1 MERGKPAAPSTPGNA
16 RVSKQTAA
24 VLVIDDSDIDRQVM
38 VELLTGAG
46 LTVRE
51 LPSPIGATRIARD
64 VGAKVV
70 VIDQNLPALN
80 GAKLAALFRSNPA
93 LHDIK
98 LVLISSSDEQEM
110 TKLVT
115 DAGADAFVSKTRMH
129 TELVRVVKRLMVG

>member
-1 MERGKPAAPSTPGNA
+1 MEHAKPAAASPGGNA
-16 RVSKQTAA
+16 RGTKPSPA

-38 VELLTGAG
+38 VELLSESG
-46 LTVRE
+46 LSVRE
-51 LPSPIGATRIARD
+51 LPTPIGATRVARE

-93 LHDIK
+93 LRDIK
-98 LVLISSSDEQEM
+98 LVLISSSDEREM
-110 TKLVT
+110 AKLVT

-129 TELVRVVKRLMVG
+129 SELVSVVRKLLVE